1 MIIVPPKY
9 DMGHH
14 IPNKHLWYSIIYMKH
29 IVLRPHL
36 RALDHKLNDLFNKIL
51 YCKKINIPVP
61 SWLPLRLVPIMISL
75 IAVGHNRTTTESMVP
90 CFFLS
95 GKHHSESFTIANTS
109 WLTATG
115 HVCHTWPHIFS
126 VCRSEALEFSRFFS
140 SLSGTRV
147 VHVVHVVH
155 VVNLY
160 DVIRYHVRVKTT
172 FEFSSLRILL

>member
-1 MIIVPPKY
+1 
-9 DMGHH
+9 
-14 IPNKHLWYSIIYMKH
+14 
-29 IVLRPHL
+29 
-36 RALDHKLNDLFNKIL
+36 
-51 YCKKINIPVP
+51 
-61 SWLPLRLVPIMISL
+61 
-75 IAVGHNRTTTESMVP
+75 MVP

-95 GKHHSESFTIANTS
+95 GNHHSESFTIANTS

-115 HVCHTWPHIFS
+115 YVCHTWPHIFS

-160 DVIRYHVRVKTT
+160 DVIRYHVRAKTT
-172 FEFSSLRILL
+172 FEFSSLRILLKGVHFCYWCYLYCDTYTGIQHDLYSLSSFISMFVLMLVCVTSDLEFVPSAWSKHFHS